1 MTDIKETIEKY
12 DKNYDQYL
20 ETFKRIKADIDT
32 WYTAIIQK
40 NKGDIPT
47 KENFTSAI
55 EKIENIRKNINDMY
69 GEYSIHSIKYNSHYE
84 TLRKNNESTA
94 QQIARNLQLTVLPKS
109 TAYSAI
115 MTLKQNLQA
124 DQLPILKIKL
134 HNDDTPKEIAEKYIR
149 TLNIKNLDKFEDSLN
164 KLEFFNDPDKTSKN
178 LKDDELEKI
187 IGAIVEV
194 INENIKLFDEVYEK
208 YEKFKRDFNTFKEKN
223 FDERY
228 KILKEKIELE
238 YNQLTSEISS
248 IKAYFENKSPEPEEE
263 ASSATIVKLS
273 PELEEKIS
281 SATTESGEEK
291 KISSETIVKLSPEPK
306 EEASSKTIA
315 KLPSKEQKRER
326 SIWDWVLLIFLVIVV
341 AIGLITIIGIFIAF
355 IYAVL
360 DERRRY
366 KKTGEWALGRVVL
379 NSLFNWYYIYKYW
392 MTYGII

>member
-1 MTDIKETIEKY
+1 
-12 DKNYDQYL
+12 
-20 ETFKRIKADIDT
+20 
-32 WYTAIIQK
+32 
-40 NKGDIPT
+40 
-47 KENFTSAI
+47 
-55 EKIENIRKNINDMY
+55 
-69 GEYSIHSIKYNSHYE
+69 
-84 TLRKNNESTA
+84 
-94 QQIARNLQLTVLPKS
+94 
-109 TAYSAI
+109 
-115 MTLKQNLQA
+115 
-124 DQLPILKIKL
+124 
-134 HNDDTPKEIAEKYIR
+134 
-149 TLNIKNLDKFEDSLN
+149 
-164 KLEFFNDPDKTSKN
+164 
-178 LKDDELEKI
+178 ELEKI

-194 INENIKLFDEVYEK
+194 INENIKLFDEVYKK
-208 YEKFKRDFNTFKEKN
+208 YEEFNHYFNTFKEKN

-228 KILKEKIELE
+228 KNLKEKIELE
-238 YNQLTSEISS
+238 YNQLKLEISS
-248 IKAYFENKSPEPEEE
+248 IETYFENNPPEPKKEV
-263 ASSATIVKLS
+263 SSATIVKLS

>member
-1 MTDIKETIEKY
+1 MADIKKTIKKY
-12 DKNYDQYL
+12 DENHDQYL

-40 NKGDIPT
+40 NEGNIPT
-47 KENFTSAI
+47 KDKFTSAI
-55 EKIENIRKNINDMY
+55 EEIKNIRKNIDKMY
-69 GEYSIHSIKYNSHYE
+69 EEYSKHSNKYNSYYE
-84 TLRKNNESTA
+84 ALRKNNESTA
-94 QQIARNLQLTVLPKS
+94 QQIARNLQLTILPKS

-115 MTLKQNLQA
+115 MTLKQNLMA

-134 HNDDTPKEIAEKYIR
+134 HNDDTPKEIAEKYLR

-164 KLEFFNDPDKTSKN
+164 KLEFYNDPDKTRAN
-178 LKDDELEKI
+178 LKDEDLEKI
-187 IGAIVEV
+187 IGAIVKV

-208 YEKFKRDFNTFKEKN
+208 YEKFKHDFETFKEKN

-228 KILKEKIELE
+228 KNLKEKIELE
-238 YNQLTSEISS
+238 YNQLKLEISS
-248 IKAYFENKSPEPEEE
+248 IKTYFENNPPEPKEE
-263 ASSATIVKLS
+263 ASSAIIVKL
-273 PELEEKIS
+273 PPKLEEEIS
-281 SATTESGEEK
+281 IATTESGEEK
-291 KISSETIVKLSPEPK
+291 KSSETTESGEEKISSETIVE
-306 EEASSKTIA
+306 
-315 KLPSKEQKRER
+315 LPSKEQKRER

-341 AIGLITIIGIFIAF
+341 AIGLITIIGVFIAF

>member
-1 MTDIKETIEKY
+1 MADIKETIEKY

-32 WYTAIIQK
+32 WYTAITQK
-40 NKGDIPT
+40 NEGDIPT

-55 EKIENIRKNINDMY
+55 KEIENIRKNINDMY
-69 GEYSIHSIKYNSHYE
+69 EDYSTHSIKYNSHYE

-115 MTLKQNLQA
+115 MTLKQNLMA

-164 KLEFFNDPDKTSKN
+164 ELEFFNDPDKTSKN

-194 INENIKLFDEVYEK
+194 INENIKLFDAVYEK
-208 YEKFKRDFNTFKEKN
+208 YEKFNRDFNTFKEKN

-238 YNQLTSEISS
+238 YNQLKLEISS
-248 IKAYFENKSPEPEEE
+248 IETYFENNPPEPKEV
-263 ASSATIVKLS
+263 SSATIVKL
-273 PELEEKIS
+273 PPKLEEEVS

-291 KISSETIVKLSPEPK
+291 KSSETIVKLSPEPK
-306 EEASSKTIA
+306 EEASSKTTA
-315 KLPSKEQKRER
+315 ELPSKEQKRER

-366 KKTGEWALGRVVL
+366 KKTGKWALGRVVL